1 MAGGFRDNGDCG
13 RGEVIMHKF
22 ITAFMII
29 VGIAGYAVQPEPP
42 SISYAVN
49 ISKGETLW
57 DVCDRVSGGRE
68 NSRSL
73 PKQKMPC
80 MQSKSIPD
88 RMLQKRKSQYMP
100 ESLQKMRTLPGLY
113 AEMHIPRKNR
123 RDRRREQRKRRK
135 IKPPREESRA
145 EVP

>member
-1 MAGGFRDNGDCG
+1 MAGGFRDNDYCG
-13 RGEVIMHKF
+13 CGEIIMLKF

-68 NSRSL
+68 NLQELVWRTAKENNIKDPGTLQPGQEIVVKVREIQNVRTEDTSR
-73 PKQKMPC
+73 
-80 MQSKSIPD
+80 
-88 RMLQKRKSQYMP
+88 
-100 ESLQKMRTLPGLY
+100 
-113 AEMHIPRKNR
+113 
-123 RDRRREQRKRRK
+123 
-135 IKPPREESRA
+135 
-145 EVP
+145 

>member
-1 MAGGFRDNGDCG
+1 MAGGFRDNDYR
-13 RGEVIMHKF
+13 RGGETIMRKF

-68 NSRSL
+68 NLQELVWRTAKENNIKDPGTLQPGQEIVVKVREIPNVRTEDTSR
-73 PKQKMPC
+73 
-80 MQSKSIPD
+80 
-88 RMLQKRKSQYMP
+88 
-100 ESLQKMRTLPGLY
+100 
-113 AEMHIPRKNR
+113 
-123 RDRRREQRKRRK
+123 
-135 IKPPREESRA
+135 
-145 EVP
+145 

>member
-1 MAGGFRDNGDCG
+1 MAGGFRDNDYCG
-13 RGEVIMHKF
+13 CGEIIMLKF

-68 NSRSL
+68 N
-73 PKQKMPC
+73 
-80 MQSKSIPD
+80 
-88 RMLQKRKSQYMP
+88 LQELVWRTAKENNIKDP
-100 ESLQKMRTLPGLY
+100 GTLQPGQ
-113 AEMHIPRKNR
+113 EIIVKVKEIQNV
-123 RDRRREQRKRRK
+123 
-135 IKPPREESRA
+135 RA
-145 EVP
+145 EDTSK

>member
-1 MAGGFRDNGDCG
+1 ML
-13 RGEVIMHKF
+13 KF

-57 DVCDRVSGGRE
+57 DVCDRVSGGRG
-68 NSRSL
+68 NGRSL
-73 PKQKMPC
+73 PQQEMPC

-88 RMLQKRKSQYMP
+88 RMLQERKSQYMP
-100 ESLQKMRTLPGLY
+100 GTL
-113 AEMHIPRKNR
+113 
-123 RDRRREQRKRRK
+123 
-135 IKPPREESRA
+135 
-145 EVP
+145 

>member
-1 MAGGFRDNGDCG
+1 MAGGFRDNDYCG
-13 RGEVIMHKF
+13 CGEIIMLKF

-68 NSRSL
+68 N
-73 PKQKMPC
+73 
-80 MQSKSIPD
+80 
-88 RMLQKRKSQYMP
+88 LQELVWRTAKENNIKDP
-100 ESLQKMRTLPGLY
+100 GTLQPGQ
-113 AEMHIPRKNR
+113 EIVVKV
-123 RDRRREQRKRRK
+123 RE
-135 IKPPREESRA
+135 ILNVRA
-145 EVP
+145 EDTSR

>member
-1 MAGGFRDNGDCG
+1 MAGGFRDNDYCG
-13 RGEVIMHKF
+13 CGEIIMLKF

-68 NSRSL
+68 NLQELVWRTAKENNIKDPGTLQPGQEIVVKVREIQNVRTEYTSR
-73 PKQKMPC
+73 
-80 MQSKSIPD
+80 
-88 RMLQKRKSQYMP
+88 
-100 ESLQKMRTLPGLY
+100 
-113 AEMHIPRKNR
+113 
-123 RDRRREQRKRRK
+123 
-135 IKPPREESRA
+135 
-145 EVP
+145 

>member
-1 MAGGFRDNGDCG
+1 MAGGFRDNDDCG
-13 RGEVIMHKF
+13 CGEIIMLKF

-68 NSRSL
+68 NLQELVWRTAKENNIKDPGTLQPGQEIVVKVREIPNVRTEDTSR
-73 PKQKMPC
+73 
-80 MQSKSIPD
+80 
-88 RMLQKRKSQYMP
+88 
-100 ESLQKMRTLPGLY
+100 
-113 AEMHIPRKNR
+113 
-123 RDRRREQRKRRK
+123 
-135 IKPPREESRA
+135 
-145 EVP
+145 

>member
-1 MAGGFRDNGDCG
+1 MAGGFRDNDYCG
-13 RGEVIMHKF
+13 CGEIIMLKF

-68 NSRSL
+68 N
-73 PKQKMPC
+73 
-80 MQSKSIPD
+80 
-88 RMLQKRKSQYMP
+88 LQELVWRTAKENNIKDP
-100 ESLQKMRTLPGLY
+100 GTLQPGQ
-113 AEMHIPRKNR
+113 EIVVKV
-123 RDRRREQRKRRK
+123 REIQNV
-135 IKPPREESRA
+135 RA
-145 EVP
+145 EDTSR

>member
-1 MAGGFRDNGDCG
+1 MAGGFRDNDYCG
-13 RGEVIMHKF
+13 CGEIIMLKF

-68 NSRSL
+68 NLQELVWRTAKENNIKDPGTL
-73 PKQKMPC
+73 QPGQEIVVKVKEI
-80 MQSKSIPD
+80 QSV
-88 RMLQKRKSQYMP
+88 
-100 ESLQKMRTLPGLY
+100 
-113 AEMHIPRKNR
+113 
-123 RDRRREQRKRRK
+123 
-135 IKPPREESRA
+135 RA
-145 EVP
+145 EDTSR

>member
-1 MAGGFRDNGDCG
+1 MAGGFRDNDDCG
-13 RGEVIMHKF
+13 RGEVIMLKF

-68 NSRSL
+68 NLQELVWRTAKENNIKDPGTL
-73 PKQKMPC
+73 QPGQEIVVKVKEI
-80 MQSKSIPD
+80 QSV
-88 RMLQKRKSQYMP
+88 
-100 ESLQKMRTLPGLY
+100 
-113 AEMHIPRKNR
+113 
-123 RDRRREQRKRRK
+123 
-135 IKPPREESRA
+135 RA
-145 EVP
+145 EDTSR

>member
-13 RGEVIMHKF
+13 CGEIIMLKF

-68 NSRSL
+68 N
-73 PKQKMPC
+73 
-80 MQSKSIPD
+80 
-88 RMLQKRKSQYMP
+88 LQELVWRTAKENNIKDP
-100 ESLQKMRTLPGLY
+100 GTLQPGQ
-113 AEMHIPRKNR
+113 EIIVKVKEIQNV
-123 RDRRREQRKRRK
+123 
-135 IKPPREESRA
+135 RA
-145 EVP
+145 EDTSK